1 MQFGIALHP
10 GGVLATPDAVL
21 GIGRAAEALAYASIW
36 STSLAQLAQ
45 AAAGTTQ
52 IPLGLWLGGMSG
64 SRAPELPQHDLDR
77 LGEQLHWVAGPE
89 TWLHPLAIRGIGPLL
104 LSSAPRPPAETYVDG
119 WAPEFTAGLSAP
131 VRPGRFVLRVDR
143 TPTVAELRTA
153 FALGADE
160 LLLGLSRSTTLDEQL
175 AGFAAVA
182 EQLAGQ
188 PDG

>member
-10 GGVLATPDAVL
+10 GGALATLDAVL

-45 AAAGTTQ
+45 VAAGTTH
-52 IPLGLWLGGMSG
+52 IPLGLRLDGTPG
-64 SRAPELPQHDLDR
+64 SLASELPQDDLDR
-77 LGEQLHWVAGPE
+77 LGERLHWVAAPE
-89 TWLHPLAIRGIGPLL
+89 IRLRSLAVRGIAPLL
-104 LSSAPRPPAETYVDG
+104 LSSAPRPPAEPFVGG
-119 WAPEFTAGLSAP
+119 WAPEFAAGLAAP
-131 VRPGRFVLRVDR
+131 VRPGRFVLRIDR

-160 LLLGLSRSTTLDEQL
+160 LVLGLSRSTTLDEQL